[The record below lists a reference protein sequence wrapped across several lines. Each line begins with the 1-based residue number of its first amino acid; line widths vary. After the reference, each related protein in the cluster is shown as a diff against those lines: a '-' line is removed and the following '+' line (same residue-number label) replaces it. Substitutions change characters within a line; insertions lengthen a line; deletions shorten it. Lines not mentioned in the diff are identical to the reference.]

1 MKILML
7 GNSYTF
13 FNDMPVKLAKLTGA
27 EVVGNLRGG
36 ACLWQQLDPN
46 DDLGKKCAALL
57 AQKDWDY
64 IVLQEHS
71 RGTFE
76 FPKEFFDASRKL
88 CMIAREMG
96 ATPVFYCTWAYQRGG
111 KLITDMKL
119 DHDEMFKK
127 INAAYHKAAEDNNAL
142 IADVGARF
150 YTDED
155 PDSLFDP
162 DGSHPNDKGSALA
175 ASIIADV
182 IFKNEEHKQ
191 K

>member
-13 FNDMPVKLAKLTGA
+13 FNDLPVKLAELTGA
-27 EVVGNLRGG
+27 QVTGNLRGG
-36 ACLWQQLDPN
+36 AALWQQLDPN
-46 DDLGKKCAALL
+46 DDLGKKCSALL

-76 FPKEFFDASRKL
+76 FPKEFADASRRL

-111 KLITDMKL
+111 IMITAMNL

-127 INAAYHKAAEDNNAL
+127 INAAYHKAAEDNKAL

-162 DGSHPNDKGSALA
+162 DGSHPSEKGTALA

-182 IFKNEEHKQ
+182 ILSSEKAKRD
-191 K
+191 

>member
-13 FNDMPVKLAKLTGA
+13 FNDMPVKLAELTGA

-46 DDLGKKCAALL
+46 DDLSKKCAALL

-96 ATPVFYCTWAYQRGG
+96 A
-111 KLITDMKL
+111 
-119 DHDEMFKK
+119 
-127 INAAYHKAAEDNNAL
+127 
-142 IADVGARF
+142 
-150 YTDED
+150 
-155 PDSLFDP
+155 
-162 DGSHPNDKGSALA
+162 
-175 ASIIADV
+175 
-182 IFKNEEHKQ
+182 
-191 K
+191 